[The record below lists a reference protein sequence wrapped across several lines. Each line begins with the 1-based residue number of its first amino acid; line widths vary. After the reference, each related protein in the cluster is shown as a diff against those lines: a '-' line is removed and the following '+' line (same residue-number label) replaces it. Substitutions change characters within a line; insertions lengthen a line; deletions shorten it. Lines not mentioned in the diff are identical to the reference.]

1 MKYNFEEEH
10 KKEQRKKIILG
21 ITKWVIEIGAVV
33 FIAFLLVHFGLMRYT
48 IVDSSMDN
56 SIKNN
61 QDIVINK
68 GAYLLF
74 SPKRFDVIAFTRT
87 DDVQL
92 IDEPIILVRRVIGL
106 PGEKVQIKNGCVYIN
121 NEKLEEKYEMEVMNS
136 GGLSE
141 AEITLGE
148 DEYFVLGDN
157 RNDSED
163 SRFRSF
169 GNVKKAN
176 ITGEVIFKLDS
187 FGLIGGPKA
196 EKEEE
201 AG

>member
-61 QDIVINK
+61 QDIIINK

-141 AEITLGE
+141 AEST
-148 DEYFVLGDN
+148 
-157 RNDSED
+157 
-163 SRFRSF
+163 
-169 GNVKKAN
+169 
-176 ITGEVIFKLDS
+176 
-187 FGLIGGPKA
+187 
-196 EKEEE
+196 
-201 AG
+201 